1 MAIIYTYP
9 VKTNPVGG
17 DLILISDSADG
28 NNTKQVKV
36 STLPSSGGGSVSSV
50 GFSLNSIAAFTVTGD
65 NPVTGSGTITLG
77 TTGGSSG
84 QYLDYQ
90 GNWSTPPGTSTGT
103 VTGSGTANKIPKW
116 SAGGTGIEDSIITDL
131 GTTISVAGNFST
143 QGAEINKY
151 LTDGAGSTGVDGY
164 ILSST
169 TVSGDK
175 EVVWIANSGGTVTGV
190 TGTAPIASTGGT
202 APVIS
207 LNNTAVIAGSYT
219 NTNLTVDAQGRI
231 TTANSGSGS
240 TVGHTIIDMAD
251 ADSILQSANV
261 NAAYLMTTTVDS
273 NFTASSIKIQ
283 FNAVP
288 IFTGGGAGIEVAIY
302 TYVESG
308 INSTTPNVR
317 LGIGSSSSS
326 TTKRKVITLTA
337 DTGQSLALTAGT
349 NYVVAFR
356 SLGGGNSSGVFASSG
371 KFSNV
376 SYAAVIDSNPNLPET
391 LNTGGSFSFTATGLR
406 PALTIY

>member
-9 VKTNPVGG
+9 VKAIPNTN
-17 DLILISDSADG
+17 DLILISDSQDS
-28 NNTKQVKV
+28 NNTKQVTIG
-36 STLPSSGGGSVSSV
+36 SLPGGSGSGVSSV
-50 GFSLNSIAAFTVTGD
+50 TSSNVAITVADASTTPVLTSVAYTGAANIGHV
-65 NPVTGSGTITLG
+65 P
-77 TTGGSSG
+77 
-84 QYLDYQ
+84 
-90 GNWSTPPGTSTGT
+90 
-103 VTGSGTANKIPKW
+103 
-116 SAGGTGIEDSIITDL
+116 AGGTPTTFLRGDGSWIVPNNTTYLAMGSGNGYAKGLVLAGDVNHESNFLRKDGTWVVPAGTGI
-131 GTTISVAGNFST
+131 
-143 QGAEINKY
+143 
-151 LTDGAGSTGVDGY
+151 
-164 ILSST
+164 
-169 TVSGDK
+169 VS
-175 EVVWIANSGGTVTGV
+175 V
-190 TGTAPIASTGGT
+190 TGTAPIT
-202 APVIS
+202 ATVGAGPVIS
-207 LNNTAVIAGSYT
+207 LDNTAVAAGSYT

-231 TTANSGSGS
+231 TTANNGSVS
-240 TVGHTIIDMAD
+240 VVGHTVIDMAD
-251 ADSILQSANV
+251 ADSILPSVNV

-273 NFTASSIKIQ
+273 SFTASSIKIQ

-288 IFTGGGAGIEVAIY
+288 VFTGGGAGIEVAIY

-356 SLGGGNSSGVFASSG
+356 SLGGGNSSGVFAASG

>member
-9 VKTNPVGG
+9 VKTNPVGD

-50 GFSLNSIAAFTVTGD
+50 GFSLNSLAAFAVTGD

-77 TTGGSSG
+77 INGSPSSG

-116 SAGGTGIEDSIITDL
+116 STGGTGIEDSIITDL

-175 EVVWIANSGGTVTGV
+175 EVAWIANSGGTVTGV

-202 APVIS
+202 TPVIS

-231 TTANSGSGS
+231 TTANSGS

-273 NFTASSIKIQ
+273 SFTAKSIKIQ

-288 IFTGGGAGIEVAIY
+288 VFTGAGAGIEVAIY

-356 SLGGGNSSGVFASSG
+356 SLGGGNGSGVFASSG

-391 LNTGGSFSFTATGLR
+391 LSSSLNSFTATGLR